1 MTAEAPS
8 AATAPRPQCPR
19 CATVLPAVSQGT
31 QVIRCAGCG
40 AALQVSV
47 RPVEPSAPPLPGPSA
62 DGPGV
67 ARPRRR
73 PMVEVPGP
81 RRVEAEPTPAP
92 AHTITVELSQR
103 DIDYEPEPEPG
114 SAPSTPAPVRPPTP
128 APAASADVPW
138 FAEDI
143 ERLPE
148 TNVDLGQLALE
159 NFEPYPPLPLPPRPD
174 VPPSSRSVEAPS
186 RPPGVPASHS
196 QVK

>member
-8 AATAPRPQCPR
+8 AAPAPRPQCPR
-19 CATVLPAVSQGT
+19 CTTVLPAVSQGT
-31 QVIRCAGCG
+31 QVIRCTGCG

-47 RPVEPSAPPLPGPSA
+47 RPVEPAVPPSA
-62 DGPGV
+62 ESPGG

-81 RRVEAEPTPAP
+81 RRAEAGPAPALVP

-103 DIDYEPEPEPG
+103 DIEYEPEPGASPPP
-114 SAPSTPAPVRPPTP
+114 SARPPTP
-128 APAASADVPW
+128 PAPPPVAPGTDVPW

-148 TNVDLGQLALE
+148 VNVDLGRLALE
-159 NFEPYPPLPLPPRPD
+159 NFEPHPPLSLRPD
-174 VPPSSRSVEAPS
+174 VPPSSRTAAAPS
-186 RPPGVPASHS
+186 HAPGVPASPS